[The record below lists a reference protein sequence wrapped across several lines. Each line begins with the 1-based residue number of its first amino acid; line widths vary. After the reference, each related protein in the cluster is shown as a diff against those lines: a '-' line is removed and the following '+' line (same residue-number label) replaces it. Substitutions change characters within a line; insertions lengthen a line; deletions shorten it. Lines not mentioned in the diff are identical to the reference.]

1 MLNGLSAM
9 IEIIVIL
16 LCVNYMY
23 SKKIKLNIY
32 DVLFVGLQMTIVESV
47 NYFAINKK
55 IILVCYLLIFLFQ
68 LLKFKLSTEEIC
80 VNTMLLVCISVVT
93 QLISSVPMI
102 VLNPYVSTDVLVLGN
117 NVIALILVYV
127 LGKTKKLYKI
137 RLLTMNYEWFSKVCM
152 LCCL

>member
-55 IILVCYLLIFLFQ
+55 IILLCYLLIFLFQ
-68 LLKFKLSTEEIC
+68 LLKFKLPTKQHNIH
-80 VNTMLLVCISVVT
+80 TLLNHS
-93 QLISSVPMI
+93 
-102 VLNPYVSTDVLVLGN
+102 
-117 NVIALILVYV
+117 
-127 LGKTKKLYKI
+127 
-137 RLLTMNYEWFSKVCM
+137 
-152 LCCL
+152 

>member
-137 RLLTMNYEWFSKVCM
+137 RLLTMNYIMVS
-152 LCCL
+152 

>member
-55 IILVCYLLIFLFQ
+55 IILLCYLLIFLFQ

-80 VNTMLLVCISVVT
+80 VNT
-93 QLISSVPMI
+93 
-102 VLNPYVSTDVLVLGN
+102 
-117 NVIALILVYV
+117 
-127 LGKTKKLYKI
+127 
-137 RLLTMNYEWFSKVCM
+137 
-152 LCCL
+152 